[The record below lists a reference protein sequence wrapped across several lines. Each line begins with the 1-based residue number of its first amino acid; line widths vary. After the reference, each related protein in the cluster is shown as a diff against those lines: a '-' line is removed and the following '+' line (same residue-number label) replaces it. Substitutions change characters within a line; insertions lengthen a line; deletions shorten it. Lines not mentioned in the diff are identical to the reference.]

1 MIFDAPETPR
11 RRLGPAWLVLPAVTA
26 LAFVGYTGCH
36 GRPAPGPQAASARGD
51 AGLGTVAP
59 VATADPVAD
68 PAGDPA
74 ATVPGPADRPEPAAT
89 GHPDAPALL
98 PVVSPLALAHPADPG
113 TDLLAAGKRA
123 LAHGDPQGALKAY
136 REAVYD
142 GGGYDA
148 HLGVGRAARALGKD
162 DLAFQAFDAAS
173 SDDPGAAEPLVLAA
187 RLCLGRGELARGLD
201 YIDRAVTRDPK
212 RADAFNVEGRLEM
225 ARQQYDRALIA
236 FDRATTL
243 DPHYVWAFNNAGY
256 VHLLIGEYDQAVKAL
271 ETATSL
277 TPVRAYMW
285 NNLGLAYE
293 KSGAPMKARQ
303 AFDEALA
310 MRPGYVDA
318 TLNRSRVTRQL
329 AIAAPPDAARP
340 LLTVPSAVLP
350 PPATGEE
357 VNPKPVATAGS
368 PSPVR

>member
-1 MIFDAPETPR
+1 MIFDAPERPR
-11 RRLGPAWLVLPAVTA
+11 RRLGPAWLALPAITV
-26 LAFVGYTGCH
+26 LAFVGYAGCH
-36 GRPAPGPQAASARGD
+36 DRPAPEPGAQAAALGD
-51 AGLGTVAP
+51 GGIGAVPPAP
-59 VATADPVAD
+59 VAAAD
-68 PAGDPA
+68 PAGQPDA
-74 ATVPGPADRPEPAAT
+74 VPSPTDRPEPAAT
-89 GHPDAPALL
+89 GHPGAPDPL
-98 PVVSPLALAHPADPG
+98 PQVSPLALAHGADPG
-113 TDLLAAGKRA
+113 EDHLAAGKQA
-123 LAHGDPQGALKAY
+123 LAKGDAQAALDDY

-293 KSGAPMKARQ
+293 KAGAPMKARE
-303 AFDEALA
+303 AFDQALA

-318 TLNRSRVTRQL
+318 TLNRRRVARQL
-329 AIAAPPDAARP
+329 ALAAPPDAARP
-340 LLTVPSAVLP
+340 LVTLPSAIVP
-350 PPATGEE
+350 TPNPGKE
-357 VNPKPVATAGS
+357 VPPKPVATTGS
-368 PSPVR
+368 PSSVP